1 MSKSQGEFP
10 SPKKLCRALHSAATA
25 VLLATLSHQIKIR
38 ECTFRMQNVY
48 NTSVQMIV
56 ISDVRN
62 SSTFLLFHVDSKHT
76 VVLLLTVLPSND
88 FHYCTIPMTSH
99 SINISTNSLSAV

>member
-1 MSKSQGEFP
+1 MTATLTVTTWRAGDIFTRGNFGDCNVVQCQG
-10 SPKKLCRALHSAATA
+10 AAATA

-38 ECTFRMQNVY
+38 ECTFRMQTVY

-62 SSTFLLFHVDSKHT
+62 SSTFLLFHVESKHT
-76 VVLLLTVLPSND
+76 VV
-88 FHYCTIPMTSH
+88 
-99 SINISTNSLSAV
+99 